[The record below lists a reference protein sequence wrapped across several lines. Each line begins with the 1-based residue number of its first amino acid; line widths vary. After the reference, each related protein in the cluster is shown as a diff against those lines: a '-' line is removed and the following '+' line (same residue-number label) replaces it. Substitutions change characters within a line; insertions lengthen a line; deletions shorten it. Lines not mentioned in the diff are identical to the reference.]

1 MTNKN
6 NLPIDDGSNNRDNP
20 ERDNIHWT
28 GSIQVKPVRF
38 HVGPTQKRQ
47 FHWIVFALALLL
59 YFIAKAV
66 SVSLN
71 LPIDM
76 YAVVIIVAALA
87 AYHHYY
93 K

>member
-1 MTNKN
+1 MADKN
-6 NLPIDDGSNNRDNP
+6 NFPIGDGKQDRDG
-20 ERDNIHWT
+20 RDH
-28 GSIQVKPVRF
+28 GSLQSAFRVNPVRY
-38 HVGPTQKRQ
+38 HVEPTQKRQ
-47 FHWIVFALALLL
+47 FHWIVFALALLF

-76 YAVVIIVAALA
+76 YTVVILVAALA